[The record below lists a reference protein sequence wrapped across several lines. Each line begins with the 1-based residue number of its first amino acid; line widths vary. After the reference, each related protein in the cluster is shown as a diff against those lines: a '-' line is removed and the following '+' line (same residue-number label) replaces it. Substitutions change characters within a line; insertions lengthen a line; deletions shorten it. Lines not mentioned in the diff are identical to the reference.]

1 MEDKSIK
8 FLDEIDNLILKEMDE
23 NSTIL
28 GISVGTETGQ
38 VISSNFKKDIKLS
51 ANEIIAVSS
60 SLMFLSSNISKQL
73 LNQKVKYHTTVAKNE
88 ILINALANNI
98 NVSVILDRELTELE
112 EIGLYQKKIMDF
124 AIKISAFI
132 ETSEYNKKDIFVE
145 IKRAIPTAIS
155 IAIITK
161 SGLPIK
167 IQSVMPDSM
176 ISAIASALF
185 NLTDVLFK
193 KSVEYS
199 YIRGDNGLIIV
210 HQIDEERLLSIAIP
224 EKNEDLIGSYIA
236 RIKEIIKEN
245 K

>member
-1 MEDKSIK
+1 MEDKSTK
-8 FLDEIDNLILKEMDE
+8 FLGEIDYLILKEMDE
-23 NSTIL
+23 VSAIL

-38 VISSNFKKDIKLS
+38 VISNKFKKEIKLS
-51 ANEIIAVSS
+51 ANEIIAGSS

-88 ILINALANNI
+88 ILINVLANNI

-112 EIGLYQKKIMDF
+112 GIGLYQKKITDF

-132 ETSEYNKKDIFVE
+132 ETSESIKKDIFVE

-167 IQSVMPDSM
+167 IQSVMPGPM
-176 ISAIASALF
+176 ISAITSALF
-185 NLTDVLFK
+185 NLTDVLLK

-199 YIRGDNGLIIV
+199 VISGDDGSIII
-210 HQIDEERLLSIAIP
+210 HQIDNDRILCVAIP
-224 EKNEDLIGSYIA
+224 DRREDQIGKYIA
-236 RIKEIIKEN
+236 KIKEIIREN

>member
-8 FLDEIDNLILKEMDE
+8 VLDEIDNLILKEMDE
-23 NSTIL
+23 NSAIL

-51 ANEIIAVSS
+51 ANEIIAGSS

-88 ILINALANNI
+88 ILINVLANNI

-112 EIGLYQKKIMDF
+112 GIGLYQKKIKDF
-124 AIKISAFI
+124 ALKISAFI
-132 ETSEYNKKDIFVE
+132 ETSEYIKKDIFVE

-155 IAIITK
+155 IAVITK
-161 SGLPIK
+161 SGLPIR
-167 IQSVMPDSM
+167 IQSVMPDPM
-176 ISAIASALF
+176 ISAITSALF
-185 NLTDVLFK
+185 NLTDVLLK

-199 YIRGDNGLIIV
+199 VISGDDGSIII
-210 HQIDEERLLSIAIP
+210 HQIDNDRILCVAIP
-224 EKNEDLIGSYIA
+224 DRREDQIGKYIA
-236 RIKEIIKEN
+236 KIKEIIKEN

>member
-8 FLDEIDNLILKEMDE
+8 VLDEIDNLILKEMDE
-23 NSTIL
+23 NSAIL

-51 ANEIIAVSS
+51 ANEIIAGSS

-88 ILINALANNI
+88 ILINVLANNI
-98 NVSVILDRELTELE
+98 NVSVILDRELTKLE
-112 EIGLYQKKIMDF
+112 GIGLYQKKITDF

-132 ETSEYNKKDIFVE
+132 ETSEYIKKDIFVE

-155 IAIITK
+155 IAIINK

-167 IQSVMPDSM
+167 IQSVMPDPM
-176 ISAIASALF
+176 ISAITSALF
-185 NLTDVLFK
+185 NLTDVLLK

-199 YIRGDNGLIIV
+199 VISGDDGSIII
-210 HQIDEERLLSIAIP
+210 HQIDNDRILCVAIP
-224 EKNEDLIGSYIA
+224 DRREDQIGKYIA
-236 RIKEIIKEN
+236 KIKEIIREN

>member
-1 MEDKSIK
+1 MEDKSTK

-23 NSTIL
+23 NSPIL
-28 GISVGTETGQ
+28 GISIGTETGQ
-38 VISSNFKKDIKLS
+38 VINSKFKKDIQLS
-51 ANEIIAVSS
+51 VNEIVAASN

-73 LNQKVKYHTTVAKNE
+73 LNQKVKYHTTVAKNK
-88 ILINALANNI
+88 ILINVLTKNI

-112 EIGLYQKKIMDF
+112 GIGLYQKKVMDF

-132 ETSEYNKKDIFVE
+132 ETSEYIKKDIFVE

-185 NLTDVLFK
+185 NLTDVLLK
-193 KSVEYS
+193 NSVEYS
-199 YIRGDNGLIIV
+199 ILTSDNGSIIV
-210 HQIDEERLLSIAIP
+210 HQIDNDRILCVAIP
-224 EKNEDLIGSYIA
+224 DRRENQIGKYIA
-236 RIKEIIKEN
+236 KIKEIIKEN

>member
-1 MEDKSIK
+1 MEDKSTK
-8 FLDEIDNLILKEMDE
+8 FLGEIDYLILKEMDE
-23 NSTIL
+23 VSAIL

-38 VISSNFKKDIKLS
+38 VISNKFKKEIKLS
-51 ANEIIAVSS
+51 ANEIIAGSS

-88 ILINALANNI
+88 ILINVLANNI

-112 EIGLYQKKIMDF
+112 GIGLYQKKITDF

-132 ETSEYNKKDIFVE
+132 ETSEYIKKDIFVE

-167 IQSVMPDSM
+167 IQSVMPGPM
-176 ISAIASALF
+176 ISAITSALF
-185 NLTDVLFK
+185 NLTDVLLK

-199 YIRGDNGLIIV
+199 VISGDDGSIII
-210 HQIDEERLLSIAIP
+210 HQIDNDRILCVAIP
-224 EKNEDLIGSYIA
+224 DRREDQIGKYIA
-236 RIKEIIKEN
+236 KIKEIIREN

>member
-8 FLDEIDNLILKEMDE
+8 VLDEIDNLILKEMDE
-23 NSTIL
+23 NSAIL

-51 ANEIIAVSS
+51 ANEIIAGSS

-88 ILINALANNI
+88 ILINVLANNI

-112 EIGLYQKKIMDF
+112 GIGLYQKKITDF

-132 ETSEYNKKDIFVE
+132 ETSEYIKKDIFVE

-155 IAIITK
+155 IAIINK

-167 IQSVMPDSM
+167 IQSVMPDPM
-176 ISAIASALF
+176 ISAITSALF
-185 NLTDVLFK
+185 NLTDVLLK

-199 YIRGDNGLIIV
+199 VISGDDGSIII
-210 HQIDEERLLSIAIP
+210 HQIDNDRILCVAIP
-224 EKNEDLIGSYIA
+224 DRREDQIGKYIA
-236 RIKEIIKEN
+236 KIKEIIREN

>member
-1 MEDKSIK
+1 
-8 FLDEIDNLILKEMDE
+8 
-23 NSTIL
+23 
-28 GISVGTETGQ
+28 
-38 VISSNFKKDIKLS
+38 
-51 ANEIIAVSS
+51 
-60 SLMFLSSNISKQL
+60 MFLSSNISKQL
-73 LNQKVKYHTTVAKNE
+73 LNQKVKYHTTVAKNK
-88 ILINALANNI
+88 ILINALTKNI

-112 EIGLYQKKIMDF
+112 GIGLYQKKVMDF

-132 ETSEYNKKDIFVE
+132 ETSDYIKKDIFVE

-176 ISAIASALF
+176 ISAITSALF
-185 NLTDVLFK
+185 NLTEVLLK

-199 YIRGDNGLIIV
+199 YIRSDNGSIIV

-224 EKNEDLIGSYIA
+224 EKSEDLIGSYIA

>member
-1 MEDKSIK
+1 MGIKSK
-8 FLDEIDNLILKEMDE
+8 EFLGEIDNLILKEMDE
-23 NSTIL
+23 NSAIL
-28 GISVGTETGQ
+28 GINVGTETGQ
-38 VISSNFKKDIKLS
+38 IISNNYKEDIKLS
-51 ANEIIAVSS
+51 ANEIAAGSS
-60 SLMFLSSNISKQL
+60 SLMFLSSNISKHL

-88 ILINALANNI
+88 ILINVLAKNI

-112 EIGLYQKKIMDF
+112 GIGLYQKKIKDF

-132 ETSEYNKKDIFVE
+132 ETSEYIKKDIFVE

-155 IAIITK
+155 IAIIMK

-185 NLTDVLFK
+185 NLTDVLLK

-199 YIRGDNGLIIV
+199 VISGDEGSIIV
-210 HQIDEERLLSIAIP
+210 HQIDNDRILCVAIP
-224 EKNEDLIGSYIA
+224 DGREHP
-236 RIKEIIKEN
+236 
-245 K
+245 

>member
-1 MEDKSIK
+1 MEDKSTK
-8 FLDEIDNLILKEMDE
+8 FLGEIDYLILKEMDE
-23 NSTIL
+23 VSAIL

-38 VISSNFKKDIKLS
+38 VISNKFKKEIKLS
-51 ANEIIAVSS
+51 ANEIIAGSS

-88 ILINALANNI
+88 ILINVLANNI

-112 EIGLYQKKIMDF
+112 GIGLYQKKITDF

-132 ETSEYNKKDIFVE
+132 ETSEYIKKDIFVE

-167 IQSVMPDSM
+167 IQSVMPGPM
-176 ISAIASALF
+176 ISAITSALF
-185 NLTDVLFK
+185 NLTDVLLK

-199 YIRGDNGLIIV
+199 VISGDDGSIII
-210 HQIDEERLLSIAIP
+210 HQIDNDRILCVAIP
-224 EKNEDLIGSYIA
+224 DRREDQIGKYIA
-236 RIKEIIKEN
+236 KIKEIIKEN